1 MFWNEEK
8 TKSETTETVVED
20 EEMDEFAQ
28 LESDEKEALK
38 WAESFPDSNYIHK
51 RAKNDKGRIRK
62 IAKTAKTS
70 V

>member
-38 WAESFPDSNYIHK
+38 WAESFPDSNYIH
-51 RAKNDKGRIRK
+51 
-62 IAKTAKTS
+62 
-70 V
+70 